1 MSGRFIV
8 LEGIEGVGK
17 TTQMA
22 AARARLAAAAAELV
36 VTREP
41 GGTPLAER
49 IREQALAPGAEPMP
63 ADAELLL
70 MFAARAVHLDN
81 LIRPALARG
90 AWVLCD
96 RFTDASYAYQ
106 GAGRGLG
113 VEPVAALERLVQ
125 RGLRPDLV
133 VLLDAPVEVALARV
147 RARRGVTDRFEG
159 ERVEFFER
167 ARRSYL
173 ERARAELARYAIV
186 DASAD
191 LATVSAQVAAHLDAA
206 IAGWSR

>member
-1 MSGRFIV
+1 MSGRFVV

-22 AARARLAAAAAELV
+22 VAREQLLAPGRELV

-41 GGTPLAER
+41 GGTPLAEQ
-49 IREQALAPGAEPMP
+49 IRELVLAPSAEPLP
-63 ADAELLL
+63 ASAELTL
-70 MFAARAVHLDN
+70 MFAARAVHLES

-113 VEPVAALERLVQ
+113 REAVAALEELVQ
-125 RGLRPDLV
+125 GTLRPDLV
-133 VLLDAPVEVALARV
+133 VVLDAPVEVALARV
-147 RARRGVTDRFEG
+147 RARRSAADRFES
-159 ERVEFFER
+159 ERGEFFAR
-167 ARRSYL
+167 ARRCYL
-173 ERARAELARYAIV
+173 ERAESAPARYVII
-186 DASAD
+186 DASGD
-191 LATVSAQVAAHLDAA
+191 VESVAAALRQILQSATAA
-206 IAGWSR
+206 WHT